1 MLKYI
6 LKRLILMI
14 ISIFIVLV
22 FVHLI
27 LNISMISTW
36 TRLSFGDVLI
46 VSWSRLKDYLH
57 GIFYDWNF
65 GTSMTGEPVWP
76 LVGRR
81 LAISLK
87 YNLTALVI
95 YVVFGV
101 YLGVIAAVNKNKIA
115 DRIISAFSM
124 VFNAIPSFIVIFF
137 LVMYVGYKW
146 KLVVPQEPYYSAP
159 FIKQLEGMI
168 IPVTALAIGPMGK
181 FALLVRGEIIESLNS
196 DHFTL
201 LQAKGLTRKQAIYRH
216 AFKDTLVTVIPQ
228 IVPTFVFVLGMG
240 FFIES
245 VYNIQGLAN
254 LFLKSIIV
262 PTDMYSFLYIDI
274 EVVVA
279 IGIFLYS
286 AIMITSLFADILMSV
301 IDPRIRITGKKE

>member
-65 GTSMTGEPVWP
+65 GTSMLGEPVWP
-76 LVGRR
+76 LVARR
-81 LAISLK
+81 LTISLK

-115 DRIISAFSM
+115 DRIISSFSM

>member
-36 TRLSFGDVLI
+36 TRLPFGDVLI

-65 GTSMTGEPVWP
+65 GTSMLGEPVWP
-76 LVGRR
+76 LVARR
-81 LAISLK
+81 LTISLK

-115 DRIISAFSM
+115 DRIISSFSM

>member
-57 GIFYDWNF
+57 VIFYDWNF